1 MRLYWRAWLKK
12 LFKDDSERAVMRAE
26 LESRLGVDGGGGGG
40 GSKERASRE
49 DDDDDENEDGGVVVL
64 EDDEEGASGAEE
76 GHHGVRHPYPRE
88 IRMTLL
94 DWLRR
99 HRHHPFVTSQDE
111 FRQLK
116 EATGLNKSQI
126 KVGLFWRPCNRIN
139 ISNLLDK
146 LNYQLVN
153 QSIN

>member
-40 GSKERASRE
+40 GGGGGRSGSKERTTRDAA
-49 DDDDDENEDGGVVVL
+49 DDVDDEDGLVVL
-64 EDDEEGASGAEE
+64 DDDEEGASGAEE

-126 KVGLFWRPCNRIN
+126 KVRTPAA
-139 ISNLLDK
+139 
-146 LNYQLVN
+146 
-153 QSIN
+153 QSSHWGE